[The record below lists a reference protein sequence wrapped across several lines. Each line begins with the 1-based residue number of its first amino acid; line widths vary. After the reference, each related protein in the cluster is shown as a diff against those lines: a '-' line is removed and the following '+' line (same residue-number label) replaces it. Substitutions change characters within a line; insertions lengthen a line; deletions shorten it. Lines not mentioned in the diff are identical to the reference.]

1 MRRVSL
7 LQTDIQVEK
16 NRTFMMDLK
25 SQIKGRVLTHALMKD
40 ITSLKIG
47 GRADILAYPIDE
59 DDLGELLAYAGE
71 KNLPYYVLGRC
82 TNLLVKDGGVRGL
95 LIDLSEG
102 FNRIDD
108 SGPLEVVAEAGV
120 PLKKIMDYCIN
131 KDMAGL
137 EFAYGIPG
145 TLGGAIAMNA
155 GAYGSEMR
163 DVVSK
168 VEIMGEDGIV
178 REVEK
183 ESLNFT
189 YRGSNLNEIGI
200 VLRAYLSLR
209 KGSKQEMRERIKAYA
224 KKRVSTQTVSYP
236 NAGSIFKNPPEIHA
250 GRLIEELGLK
260 GCQVGGARISDVH
273 GNYIVNVGNASSKD
287 VLALITMAQKKAMEE
302 RGIPLELEIKI
313 IGEE

>member
-1 MRRVSL
+1 M

-16 NRTFMMDLK
+16 SGTFKMDLK
-25 SQIKGRVLTHALMKD
+25 SQIRGRVLTHVPMKD
-40 ITSLKIG
+40 LTSLKIG
-47 GRADILAYPIDE
+47 GRADILAYPLDE

-71 KNLPYYVLGRC
+71 KKLSYYVVGRC

-120 PLKKIMDYCIN
+120 PLRKIMDYCVN

-137 EFAYGIPG
+137 EFTSGIPG

-155 GAYGSEMR
+155 GAYGSEMK
-163 DVVSK
+163 DVVVK
-168 VEIMGEDGIV
+168 VEIMGKDGVV
-178 REVEK
+178 RKVEK

-189 YRGSNLNEIGI
+189 YRGSNLNDIGI
-200 VLRAYLSLR
+200 VLRAYLRLS
-209 KGSKQEMRERIKAYA
+209 KGNKQEMRERIKAYA
-224 KKRVSTQTVSYP
+224 KKRGSTQTVSYP
-236 NAGSIFKNPPEIHA
+236 NAGSIFKNPPEIPA

-260 GCQVGGARISDVH
+260 GCRMGGAQISDVH
-273 GNYIVNVGNASSKD
+273 ANYIVNVGEASSKD
-287 VLALITMAQKKAMEE
+287 VLALIALAQKKAMEE
-302 RGIPLELEIKI
+302 RGIPLETEIKI
-313 IGEE
+313 IGED

>member
-1 MRRVSL
+1 
-7 LQTDIQVEK
+7 
-16 NRTFMMDLK
+16 MMDLK
-25 SQIKGRVLTHALMKD
+25 SQIRGRVLIHVLMKSL
-40 ITSLKIG
+40 TSLRIG
-47 GRADILAYPIDE
+47 GRADILAYPLDE

-71 KNLPYYVLGRC
+71 KNLPYYVVGRC

-108 SGPLEVVAEAGV
+108 SGPLEIVAEAGV
-120 PLKKIMDYCIN
+120 PLRKVMDYCVN

-137 EFAYGIPG
+137 EFASGIPG

-168 VEIMGEDGIV
+168 IEIMGEDGVV
-178 REVEK
+178 RKVEK

-189 YRGSNLNEIGI
+189 YRGSNLNDIGI
-200 VLRAYLSLR
+200 VLRAYLRLC
-209 KGSKQEMRERIKAYA
+209 KGNKQEMRERIKAYS

-236 NAGSIFKNPPEIHA
+236 NAGSIFKNPPEIPA
-250 GRLIEELGLK
+250 GRLIDELDLK
-260 GCQVGGARISDVH
+260 GCQVGGAQISEVH
-273 GNYIVNVGNASSKD
+273 GNYIVNVGKASSKD
-287 VLALITMAQKKAMEE
+287 VLSLIALAQKKAMEE
-302 RGIPLELEIKI
+302 RGISLELEIKI
-313 IGEE
+313 IGED

>member
-1 MRRVSL
+1 M
-7 LQTDIQVEK
+7 LQTDIQVE
-16 NRTFMMDLK
+16 NSRIFMMDLK
-25 SQIKGRVLTHALMKD
+25 NKIKGRVLIHVLMKD
-40 ITSLKIG
+40 ITSLRIG
-47 GRADILAYPIDE
+47 GRADILAYPLDE
-59 DDLGELLAYAGE
+59 DDLGELLAYAG
-71 KNLPYYVLGRC
+71 KKQLPYYIVGRC

-102 FNRIDD
+102 FDRIDD

-120 PLKKIMDYCIN
+120 PLRRIIDYCVN

-137 EFAYGIPG
+137 EFASGIPG

-163 DVVSK
+163 DIVLK
-168 VEIMGEDGIV
+168 VEIMGEDGVV

-189 YRGSNLNEIGI
+189 YRGSNLNDIGI
-200 VLRAYLSLR
+200 VLRAYLRLS
-209 KGSKQEMRERIKAYA
+209 KGNKQVLRERIKAYA
-224 KKRVSTQTVSYP
+224 KKRGSTQTVSYP
-236 NAGSIFKNPPEIHA
+236 NAGSIFKNPPEIPA

-273 GNYIVNVGNASSKD
+273 GNYIVNVGKASAKD

-302 RGIPLELEIKI
+302 RGIPLEPEIKI
-313 IGEE
+313 IGED